1 MKKNIK
7 IWCMLVIF
15 ILNIILAVIPSNNAW
30 AMKKNQYSI
39 IRVDEGIKYLSVYND
54 NILLINNEGQAILR
68 KDEIDIKIQ
77 GNNFRMLAKN
87 LIINDENKIYDV
99 FNEEFLDEETIDK
112 FEDIII
118 ESKNI
123 FVTGAGRSGLAAK
136 AFAMRLMH
144 LGLSAY
150 VVGETISPAIYEDDC
165 IIAIS
170 GSGETNTIVSAAK
183 IAKNRGSKVLAVTSY
198 PESTLGKLSDAY
210 VFVKGRTKKE
220 VDDENYMK
228 RQIHGNYTSLT
239 PLGTAFEL
247 TTLVFLDAIVSELM
261 EKMQQTESDLKA
273 RHTVLE

>member
-1 MKKNIK
+1 MELMKN
-7 IWCMLVIF
+7 
-15 ILNIILAVIPSNNAW
+15 
-30 AMKKNQYSI
+30 SI
-39 IRVDEGIKYLSVYND
+39 N
-54 NILLINNEGQAILR
+54 AIL
-68 KDEIDIKIQ
+68 
-77 GNNFRMLAKN
+77 
-87 LIINDENKIYDV
+87 ENIEGAVEY
-99 FNEEFLDEETIDK
+99 LDEKDIDN
-112 FEDIII
+112 FENIII
-118 ESKNI
+118 EAKNV

-170 GSGETNTIVSAAK
+170 GSGETNTIVSAVK

-198 PESTLGKLSDAY
+198 PESTLGQLADTSLL
-210 VFVKGRTKKE
+210 VKGRTKKE

-228 RQIHGNYTSLT
+228 RQIYGNYTSLT

-261 EKMQQTESDLKA
+261 EKMHQTESDLKA

>member
-1 MKKNIK
+1 MEIMKTSIRA
-7 IWCMLVIF
+7 
-15 ILNIILAVIPSNNAW
+15 ILN
-30 AMKKNQYSI
+30 
-39 IRVDEGIKYLSVYND
+39 
-54 NILLINNEGQAILR
+54 NIERA
-68 KDEIDIKIQ
+68 
-77 GNNFRMLAKN
+77 
-87 LIINDENKIYDV
+87 
-99 FNEEFLDEETIDK
+99 EEFLDEEAIDE
-112 FEDIII
+112 FENII
-118 ESKNI
+118 KDANNV

-150 VVGETISPAIYEDDC
+150 VVGETISPAIYENDC
-165 IIAIS
+165 IVAIS

-198 PESTLGKLSDAY
+198 PESTLGQLADCY
-210 VFVKGRTKKE
+210 LFVKGRTKQE

-261 EKMQQTESDLKA
+261 EKMHQTESDLKA

>member
-1 MKKNIK
+1 MEIMKTSIK
-7 IWCMLVIF
+7 A
-15 ILNIILAVIPSNNAW
+15 IL
-30 AMKKNQYSI
+30 
-39 IRVDEGIKYLSVYND
+39 D
-54 NILLINNEGQAILR
+54 NIESAQ
-68 KDEIDIKIQ
+68 
-77 GNNFRMLAKN
+77 
-87 LIINDENKIYDV
+87 
-99 FNEEFLDEETIDK
+99 EFLDEQAIED

-118 ESKNI
+118 NSKNI

-165 IIAIS
+165 IVAIS

-183 IAKNRGSKVLAVTSY
+183 IAKNRGSKVLALTSY
-198 PESTLGKLSDAY
+198 PESTLGQLADS
-210 VFVKGRTKKE
+210 FILVKGRTKKE

-261 EKMQQTESDLKA
+261 EKMHQTESDLKA

>member
-1 MKKNIK
+1 MKTSIRA
-7 IWCMLVIF
+7 
-15 ILNIILAVIPSNNAW
+15 IL
-30 AMKKNQYSI
+30 
-39 IRVDEGIKYLSVYND
+39 D
-54 NILLINNEGQAILR
+54 NIETAQ
-68 KDEIDIKIQ
+68 D
-77 GNNFRMLAKN
+77 
-87 LIINDENKIYDV
+87 
-99 FNEEFLDEETIDK
+99 FLDEETVNQ

-118 ESKNI
+118 NSENV

-144 LGLSAY
+144 LGLSSY
-150 VVGETISPAIYEDDC
+150 VVGETISPAINAEDC

-170 GSGETNTIVSAAK
+170 GSGETNTIVSAAR

-198 PESTLGKLSDAY
+198 PESTLGQLADGY
-210 VFVKGRTKKE
+210 LLVKGRTKKE

>member
-1 MKKNIK
+1 MKSSIKVILENIVK
-7 IWCMLVIF
+7 
-15 ILNIILAVIPSNNAW
+15 A
-30 AMKKNQYSI
+30 
-39 IRVDEGIKYLSVYND
+39 
-54 NILLINNEGQAILR
+54 
-68 KDEIDIKIQ
+68 
-77 GNNFRMLAKN
+77 
-87 LIINDENKIYDV
+87 
-99 FNEEFLDEETIDK
+99 EEFLDEKAIDE

-118 ESKNI
+118 NSKNI

>member
-1 MKKNIK
+1 MKTSIK
-7 IWCMLVIF
+7 A
-15 ILNIILAVIPSNNAW
+15 IL
-30 AMKKNQYSI
+30 
-39 IRVDEGIKYLSVYND
+39 D
-54 NILLINNEGQAILR
+54 NI
-68 KDEIDIKIQ
+68 
-77 GNNFRMLAKN
+77 
-87 LIINDENKIYDV
+87 ENAQD
-99 FNEEFLDEETIDK
+99 FLDEEAIDK

-118 ESKNI
+118 GSKNI

-183 IAKNRGSKVLAVTSY
+183 ISKKRGAKVLALTSY
-198 PESTLGKLSDAY
+198 PESTLGTLADCY
-210 VFVKGRTKKE
+210 VLVKGRTKKE

-228 RQIHGNYTSLT
+228 RQIYGNYTSLT

-261 EKMQQTESDLKA
+261 EKMHQTESDLKA

>member
-1 MKKNIK
+1 MKSSIKAIIGNI
-7 IWCMLVIF
+7 VS
-15 ILNIILAVIPSNNAW
+15 A
-30 AMKKNQYSI
+30 
-39 IRVDEGIKYLSVYND
+39 
-54 NILLINNEGQAILR
+54 
-68 KDEIDIKIQ
+68 
-77 GNNFRMLAKN
+77 
-87 LIINDENKIYDV
+87 
-99 FNEEFLDEETIDK
+99 EEFLDEEKLDK
-112 FEDIII
+112 FENMIIDAN
-118 ESKNI
+118 NI

-144 LGLSAY
+144 LGLSSY
-150 VVGETISPAIYEDDC
+150 VVGETISPAINADDC
-165 IIAIS
+165 IVAIS

-198 PESTLGKLSDAY
+198 PDSTLGQLADGHLL
-210 VFVKGRTKKE
+210 VKGRTKKE

-261 EKMQQTESDLKA
+261 EKMEQTESDLKA

>member
-1 MKKNIK
+1 MEIMKTSIK
-7 IWCMLVIF
+7 A
-15 ILNIILAVIPSNNAW
+15 IL
-30 AMKKNQYSI
+30 
-39 IRVDEGIKYLSVYND
+39 D
-54 NILLINNEGQAILR
+54 NIVSA
-68 KDEIDIKIQ
+68 
-77 GNNFRMLAKN
+77 
-87 LIINDENKIYDV
+87 
-99 FNEEFLDEETIDK
+99 EEFLDEEAIEK
-112 FEDIII
+112 LEDIII
-118 ESKNI
+118 GSKNI

-165 IIAIS
+165 IVAIS

-183 IAKNRGSKVLAVTSY
+183 IAKNRGSKVLALTSY
-198 PESTLGKLSDAY
+198 PDSTLGQLCDSY
-210 VFVKGRTKKE
+210 ILVKGRTKKE

-261 EKMQQTESDLKA
+261 EKMHQTESDLKA

>member
-1 MKKNIK
+1 MKN
-7 IWCMLVIF
+7 
-15 ILNIILAVIPSNNAW
+15 
-30 AMKKNQYSI
+30 SI
-39 IRVDEGIKYLSVYND
+39 N
-54 NILLINNEGQAILR
+54 AIL
-68 KDEIDIKIQ
+68 
-77 GNNFRMLAKN
+77 
-87 LIINDENKIYDV
+87 ENIEGAV
-99 FNEEFLDEETIDK
+99 EFLDEKDVEN
-112 FEDIII
+112 FENIII
-118 ESKNI
+118 ESKNV

-170 GSGETNTIVSAAK
+170 GSGETNTIVSAVK
-183 IAKNRGSKVLAVTSY
+183 IAKKRGSKVLAVTSY
-198 PESTLGKLSDAY
+198 PESTLGQLADTCLL
-210 VFVKGRTKKE
+210 VKGRTKKE

-228 RQIHGNYTSLT
+228 RQIYGNYTSLT

-261 EKMQQTESDLKA
+261 EKMHQTESDLKA

>member
-1 MKKNIK
+1 MKDSIK
-7 IWCMLVIF
+7 
-15 ILNIILAVIPSNNAW
+15 
-30 AMKKNQYSI
+30 
-39 IRVDEGIKYLSVYND
+39 
-54 NILLINNEGQAILR
+54 AIL
-68 KDEIDIKIQ
+68 ENIDSAQ
-77 GNNFRMLAKN
+77 Q
-87 LIINDENKIYDV
+87 
-99 FNEEFLDEETIDK
+99 FLDEESVDE
-112 FEDIII
+112 FENIII
-118 ESKNI
+118 NANNI

-144 LGLSAY
+144 LGLSSF
-150 VVGETISPAIYEDDC
+150 VVGETISPAINADDC

-198 PESTLGKLSDAY
+198 PESTLGQLADGY
-210 VFVKGRTKKE
+210 LFVKGRTKKE

-247 TTLVFLDAIVSELM
+247 TTLVFLDAVVSELM
-261 EKMQQTESDLKA
+261 EIMEQTESDLKA

>member
-1 MKKNIK
+1 MKT
-7 IWCMLVIF
+7 
-15 ILNIILAVIPSNNAW
+15 
-30 AMKKNQYSI
+30 SI
-39 IRVDEGIKYLSVYND
+39 N
-54 NILLINNEGQAILR
+54 AIL
-68 KDEIDIKIQ
+68 
-77 GNNFRMLAKN
+77 
-87 LIINDENKIYDV
+87 ENIESAQD
-99 FNEEFLDEETIDK
+99 FLDEDAINK

-118 ESKNI
+118 NSKNI

-150 VVGETISPAIYEDDC
+150 VVGETISPAIYADDC
-165 IIAIS
+165 IVAIS

-183 IAKNRGSKVLAVTSY
+183 ISKTRGAKVLALTSY
-198 PESTLGKLSDAY
+198 PESTLGQLSDCY
-210 VFVKGRTKKE
+210 ILVKGRTKKE

-261 EKMQQTESDLKA
+261 EKMEQTESDLKA

>member
-1 MKKNIK
+1 MEIMKTSINAILDNIK
-7 IWCMLVIF
+7 
-15 ILNIILAVIPSNNAW
+15 NA
-30 AMKKNQYSI
+30 
-39 IRVDEGIKYLSVYND
+39 
-54 NILLINNEGQAILR
+54 
-68 KDEIDIKIQ
+68 
-77 GNNFRMLAKN
+77 
-87 LIINDENKIYDV
+87 
-99 FNEEFLDEETIDK
+99 EEFLDEETIDK
-112 FEDIII
+112 FE
-118 ESKNI
+118 NI

-228 RQIHGNYTSLT
+228 RQIHGNYT
-239 PLGTAFEL
+239 
-247 TTLVFLDAIVSELM
+247 
-261 EKMQQTESDLKA
+261 ESDLKA

>member
-1 MKKNIK
+1 MEIMKTSIK
-7 IWCMLVIF
+7 A
-15 ILNIILAVIPSNNAW
+15 IL
-30 AMKKNQYSI
+30 
-39 IRVDEGIKYLSVYND
+39 D
-54 NILLINNEGQAILR
+54 NIETA
-68 KDEIDIKIQ
+68 
-77 GNNFRMLAKN
+77 
-87 LIINDENKIYDV
+87 
-99 FNEEFLDEETIDK
+99 EEFLDEEAIDK

-170 GSGETNTIVSAAK
+170 GSGETNTIVSAAR
-183 IAKNRGSKVLAVTSY
+183 IAKNRGSKVLALTSY
-198 PESTLGKLSDAY
+198 PESSLGQLADSY
-210 VFVKGRTKKE
+210 ILVKGRTKKE

-261 EKMQQTESDLKA
+261 EKMHQTESDLKA

>member
-1 MKKNIK
+1 MEIMKTSIK
-7 IWCMLVIF
+7 
-15 ILNIILAVIPSNNAW
+15 
-30 AMKKNQYSI
+30 
-39 IRVDEGIKYLSVYND
+39 
-54 NILLINNEGQAILR
+54 AIL
-68 KDEIDIKIQ
+68 DNTES
-77 GNNFRMLAKN
+77 A
-87 LIINDENKIYDV
+87 
-99 FNEEFLDEETIDK
+99 EEFLDEKSLDE

-118 ESKNI
+118 AAKNI

-150 VVGETISPAIYEDDC
+150 VVGETISPAIYSDDV
-165 IIAIS
+165 IVAIS

-183 IAKNRGSKVLAVTSY
+183 IAKNRGSKVLALTSY
-198 PESTLGKLSDAY
+198 PDSTLGQLADT
-210 VFVKGRTKKE
+210 FILVKGRTKKE

-261 EKMQQTESDLKA
+261 EKMHQTESDLKA

>member
-1 MKKNIK
+1 MKSSIKAIIGNI
-7 IWCMLVIF
+7 VS
-15 ILNIILAVIPSNNAW
+15 A
-30 AMKKNQYSI
+30 
-39 IRVDEGIKYLSVYND
+39 
-54 NILLINNEGQAILR
+54 
-68 KDEIDIKIQ
+68 
-77 GNNFRMLAKN
+77 
-87 LIINDENKIYDV
+87 
-99 FNEEFLDEETIDK
+99 EEFLVEKDVER

-118 ESKNI
+118 EAENV

-144 LGLSAY
+144 LGVSAY
-150 VVGETISPAIYEDDC
+150 VVGETISPAINGNDC

-198 PESTLGKLSDAY
+198 PESTLGKLADCCLL
-210 VFVKGRTKKE
+210 VKGRPMQE

-228 RQIHGNYTSLT
+228 RQIYGNYTSLT

-247 TTLVFLDAIVSELM
+247 TTLVFLDEIVSELM
-261 EKMQQTESDLKA
+261 EKMHQTESDLKA

>member
-1 MKKNIK
+1 MEIMKTSINAILDNIK
-7 IWCMLVIF
+7 
-15 ILNIILAVIPSNNAW
+15 NA
-30 AMKKNQYSI
+30 
-39 IRVDEGIKYLSVYND
+39 
-54 NILLINNEGQAILR
+54 
-68 KDEIDIKIQ
+68 
-77 GNNFRMLAKN
+77 
-87 LIINDENKIYDV
+87 
-99 FNEEFLDEETIDK
+99 EEFLDEDAINE
-112 FEDIII
+112 FEEIIMN
-118 ESKNI
+118 SKNV

>member
-1 MKKNIK
+1 MKTSIK
-7 IWCMLVIF
+7 
-15 ILNIILAVIPSNNAW
+15 
-30 AMKKNQYSI
+30 
-39 IRVDEGIKYLSVYND
+39 
-54 NILLINNEGQAILR
+54 AILENI
-68 KDEIDIKIQ
+68 EI
-77 GNNFRMLAKN
+77 A
-87 LIINDENKIYDV
+87 
-99 FNEEFLDEETIDK
+99 EEYLDEKTIDE

-118 ESKNI
+118 NANNV

-150 VVGETISPAIYEDDC
+150 VVGETISPAINKGDC

-183 IAKNRGSKVLAVTSY
+183 IAKDRGSDVLAVTSY
-198 PESTLGKLSDAY
+198 PESTLGKLADGY
-210 VFVKGRTKKE
+210 LFVKGRTKQE

-261 EKMQQTESDLKA
+261 EKMEQTESDLKA

>member
-1 MKKNIK
+1 MKTSIK
-7 IWCMLVIF
+7 A
-15 ILNIILAVIPSNNAW
+15 IL
-30 AMKKNQYSI
+30 
-39 IRVDEGIKYLSVYND
+39 D
-54 NILLINNEGQAILR
+54 NIESA
-68 KDEIDIKIQ
+68 
-77 GNNFRMLAKN
+77 
-87 LIINDENKIYDV
+87 
-99 FNEEFLDEETIDK
+99 EEFLDEKTIDE

-118 ESKNI
+118 GARNV

-144 LGLSAY
+144 LGLSSY

-165 IIAIS
+165 IVAIS
-170 GSGETNTIVSAAK
+170 GSGETNTIVSAAR
-183 IAKNRGSKVLAVTSY
+183 IAKTRGSKVLAVTSY
-198 PESTLGKLSDAY
+198 PESTLGQLADSHLL
-210 VFVKGRTKKE
+210 VKGRTKKE

>member
-1 MKKNIK
+1 MEIMKTSIK
-7 IWCMLVIF
+7 A
-15 ILNIILAVIPSNNAW
+15 IL
-30 AMKKNQYSI
+30 
-39 IRVDEGIKYLSVYND
+39 D
-54 NILLINNEGQAILR
+54 NIESA
-68 KDEIDIKIQ
+68 
-77 GNNFRMLAKN
+77 
-87 LIINDENKIYDV
+87 
-99 FNEEFLDEETIDK
+99 EEFLDEKSLDE

-118 ESKNI
+118 AAKNI

-150 VVGETISPAIYEDDC
+150 VVGETISPAIYSDDV
-165 IIAIS
+165 IVAIS

-183 IAKNRGSKVLAVTSY
+183 IAKNRGSKVLALTSY
-198 PESTLGKLSDAY
+198 PDSTLGQLADT
-210 VFVKGRTKKE
+210 FILVKGRTKKE

-228 RQIHGNYTSLT
+228 RQIHGNYTSVT

-261 EKMQQTESDLKA
+261 EKMHQTESDLKA

>member
-1 MKKNIK
+1 MKTSIGA
-7 IWCMLVIF
+7 
-15 ILNIILAVIPSNNAW
+15 IL
-30 AMKKNQYSI
+30 
-39 IRVDEGIKYLSVYND
+39 D
-54 NILLINNEGQAILR
+54 NIESAV
-68 KDEIDIKIQ
+68 D
-77 GNNFRMLAKN
+77 
-87 LIINDENKIYDV
+87 
-99 FNEEFLDEETIDK
+99 FLDEEAIDE
-112 FEDIII
+112 FENIII
-118 ESKNI
+118 NAENV

-150 VVGETISPAIYEDDC
+150 VVGETISPAINKEDC
-165 IIAIS
+165 IVAVS

-198 PESTLGKLSDAY
+198 PESTLGQLADGY
-210 VFVKGRTKKE
+210 LLVKGRTKQE

-261 EKMQQTESDLKA
+261 EKMEQTESDLKA